1 MVLPKMIQVLVVVL
15 LLVLVALVHNQ
26 GCVEVTVGL
35 GQLGNIG
42 TIQVECIDKFS
53 QIGPIRN
60 TIKCSLETHVLKLL
74 IC

>member
-1 MVLPKMIQVLVVVL
+1 MVLPKMIQVLVVL
-15 LLVLVALVHNQ
+15 LLLALVHNQ

-42 TIQVECIDKFS
+42 TIQVECIHKFS

-60 TIKCSLETHVLKLL
+60 TIKSSLETHVLKLL